1 MPHLQ
6 KLFDKV
12 KGRTDIQIVTFNV
25 DDNIGAVAPFMKENK
40 YTFPV
45 VFAGFLLRELV
56 PSLGIPL
63 NWIVDIEG
71 VVRLEDVGFGG
82 NADQWVDQMLE
93 ALEKARPS
101 AGKT

>member
-6 KLFDKV
+6 KLYDRV
-12 KGRTDIQIVTFNV
+12 KGRKDIQIVTFNV
-25 DDNIGAVAPFMKENK
+25 DDNIGAVAPFMKENN

-45 VFAGFLLRELV
+45 VFAGFLMRDLV

-63 NWIVDIEG
+63 NWIVDTEG

-82 NADQWVDQMLE
+82 NADQWVDRMLE
-93 ALEKARPS
+93 ALEKSRPS

>member
-6 KLFDKV
+6 KLYDRV
-12 KGRTDIQIVTFNV
+12 KDRKDIQIVTFNV

-45 VFAGFLLRELV
+45 VPAQFLMHDLV

-63 NWIVDIEG
+63 NWLVDSGG
-71 VVRLEDVGFGG
+71 VIRLERVGFGG
-82 NADQWVDQMLE
+82 DGDKWVDEMLS
-93 ALEKARPS
+93 ALEKLRK
-101 AGKT
+101 GTT

>member
-6 KLFDKV
+6 KLYERV
-12 KGRTDIQIVTFNV
+12 KDRKDIQVVTFNV

-45 VFAGFLLRELV
+45 VPAQFLMRDLV

-63 NWIVDIEG
+63 NGLVDPGG
-71 VVRLEDVGFGG
+71 VVRLEKVGFGG
-82 NADQWVDQMLE
+82 DAAKWVDDMFE
-93 ALEKARPS
+93 ALEKLR
-101 AGKT
+101 KETT